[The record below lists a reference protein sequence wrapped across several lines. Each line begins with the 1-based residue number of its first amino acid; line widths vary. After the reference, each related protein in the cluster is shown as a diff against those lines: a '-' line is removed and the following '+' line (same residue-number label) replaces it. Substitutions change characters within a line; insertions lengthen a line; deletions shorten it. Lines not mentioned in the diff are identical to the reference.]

1 MNKLER
7 SIYQL
12 SLIEQMADHP
22 GPIHRLDAR
31 CKLLVLCMYLL
42 CLLSVPTDHWM
53 QLSGFLLFPFITSK
67 QAHLSYGKLFL
78 YSLAVLPFLVLIGIF
93 NTWSSFIGILI
104 RGLASVQA
112 LFLLIRTTGFHVLC
126 KGMQRM
132 GVPIL
137 LVVQLWFVYRYLF
150 VWLQEALSMDR
161 ARRARSYGNRAYP
174 LSQWGIF
181 VGQLLI
187 RTLNRSEH
195 LHRAMV
201 ARGFN
206 GQFPLPYSFLWGT
219 KDTCYLLCWSLFF
232 LCLRFMPSI
241 LNQL

>member
-7 SIYQL
+7 SIHQL

-22 GPIHRLDAR
+22 GYIHRLDAR
-31 CKLLVLCMYLL
+31 CKLLVLCIYLL
-42 CLLSVPTDHWM
+42 CLLSVPTDHWI
-53 QLSGFLLFPFITSK
+53 QLSVFLLFPFVTGK
-67 QAHLSYGKLFL
+67 QAHLGYGQLFL

-93 NTWSSFIGILI
+93 NTWNSFIGILI

-112 LFLLIRTTGFHVLC
+112 LFLLIRTTGFHSIC
-126 KGMQRM
+126 KGMQRL
-132 GVPIL
+132 GVPTL

-161 ARRARSYGNRAYP
+161 ARRARSYGHRAYP

-206 GQFPLPYSFLWGT
+206 GSLPLIHSHRWNT
-219 KDTCYLLCWSLFF
+219 NDTRYLLFWSMIFLF
-232 LCLRFMPSI
+232 LRFQPFLSNP
-241 LNQL
+241 L